1 VYYVHSTIAVEAA
14 GMSSW
19 GVCITGLLRS
29 LLHPLVHESYA
40 ERIVAPLARAGV
52 TVATHIVVV
61 GKWAALNHTQ
71 LEEAVRDTYT
81 VESLQLLP
89 PQSPRYRCRPSQL
102 GARHVLLSHVLAQ
115 RVAAASLDPSQSAI
129 ATARALQQCVG
140 STQFPARRHAPRPAT
155 SLSTAAAPFWS
166 GAKGKMVSAA
176 VVACK
181 AAVNASLG
189 RRAPQRGGRV
199 AKQCLRAERSV
210 GRLPQTVF
218 VLSDQHQVRWQTI
231 L

>member
-29 LLHPLVHESYA
+29 LLHPIVHESYA

-115 RVAAASLDPSQSAI
+115 
-129 ATARALQQCVG
+129 
-140 STQFPARRHAPRPAT
+140 
-155 SLSTAAAPFWS
+155 
-166 GAKGKMVSAA
+166 
-176 VVACK
+176 
-181 AAVNASLG
+181 
-189 RRAPQRGGRV
+189 
-199 AKQCLRAERSV
+199 
-210 GRLPQTVF
+210 
-218 VLSDQHQVRWQTI
+218 
-231 L
+231 